1 MLASAIARCRQKGAA
16 VHAFAT
22 ARVGRAPRVRLGPL
36 AAFFFLAFALLLSA
50 EEADARLFRHARSA
64 DAARAIGVS
73 EAAFAQRAEDISA
86 CVVQPGYPAGS
97 LGDLFSRPGL
107 LGGFAAGFLG
117 AGVFGFLFGHGL
129 IGELSGLPSIF
140 GLISQVA
147 LLLAFGWLIWAWWRA
162 DKAAA
167 VASPRQ
173 LADAYERDREA
184 ALPGAAADTNRKSDA
199 DGKNSFADKA
209 HLPM

>member
-1 MLASAIARCRQKGAA
+1 

-22 ARVGRAPRVRLGPL
+22 ARIERVPRVRLGSL
-36 AAFFFLAFALLLSA
+36 VAFFFLAFALLLSA
-50 EEADARLFRHARSA
+50 EEAEARLLGHARFA

-73 EAAFAQRAEDISA
+73 EPAFASRAEDISP
-86 CVVQPGYPAGS
+86 CTVQPVYPAGS
-97 LGDLFSRPGL
+97 LADLFSRPGL
-107 LGGFAAGFLG
+107 LAGFAAGFLG

-129 IGELSGLPSIF
+129 IGELSGLPSIL
-140 GLISQVA
+140 GLVSQFA
-147 LLLAFGWLIWAWWRA
+147 LLLAFGWLVWAWWRA

-173 LADAYERDREA
+173 LADAYERDRDA
-184 ALPGAAADTNRKSDA
+184 ALPGVAADTNRKSDA

-209 HLPM
+209 HLSL

>member
-1 MLASAIARCRQKGAA
+1 
-16 VHAFAT
+16 V
-22 ARVGRAPRVRLGPL
+22 PRVRLGPL

-50 EEADARLFRHARSA
+50 EESDARSFRHARFA
-64 DAARAIGVS
+64 DDARAIGVS
-73 EAAFAQRAEDISA
+73 EPAFAPHGEDISP

-129 IGELSGLPSIF
+129 FGELSGLPSIL
-140 GLISQVA
+140 GLISQFV
-147 LLLAFGWLIWAWWRA
+147 LLLAFGWLILAWWRA

-173 LADAYERDREA
+173 LADAYERDRDT
-184 ALPGAAADTNRKSDA
+184 ALPGVAADTDRQSEAN
-199 DGKNSFADKA
+199 GKNSLADKA
-209 HLPM
+209 HLSL

>member
-1 MLASAIARCRQKGAA
+1 M
-16 VHAFAT
+16 
-22 ARVGRAPRVRLGPL
+22 PRVRLGSL
-36 AAFFFLAFALLLSA
+36 ATFFFLAFALLSSA
-50 EEADARLFRHARSA
+50 EEADARLFRQDRFA
-64 DAARAIGVS
+64 DAAGAIGVS
-73 EAAFAQRAEDISA
+73 EPTFAPRTEDISP

-129 IGELSGLPSIF
+129 FAELGGLPSIL
-140 GLISQVA
+140 GLISQFA
-147 LLLAFGWLIWAWWRA
+147 LLLAFGWLIWGWWRA

-173 LADAYERDREA
+173 LADAYERDRDA
-184 ALPGAAADTNRKSDA
+184 ALLGVADTNRESDA
-199 DGKNSFADKA
+199 NGKNSFADKA
-209 HLPM
+209 HLSP

>member
-1 MLASAIARCRQKGAA
+1 
-16 VHAFAT
+16 V
-22 ARVGRAPRVRLGPL
+22 PRLRLGSL
-36 AAFFFLAFALLLSA
+36 ATFFFLAFALLSSA
-50 EEADARLFRHARSA
+50 EEAGARLFRQDRFA
-64 DAARAIGVS
+64 DAAGAIGVS
-73 EAAFAQRAEDISA
+73 EPTFAPRMEDISP

-129 IGELSGLPSIF
+129 FAELGGLPSIL
-140 GLISQVA
+140 GLISQFA
-147 LLLAFGWLIWAWWRA
+147 LLLAFGWLIWGWWRA

-173 LADAYERDREA
+173 LADAYERDRDA
-184 ALPGAAADTNRKSDA
+184 ALLGVADTNRESDA
-199 DGKNSFADKA
+199 NGKNSFADKA
-209 HLPM
+209 HLSL